1 MAQVEAQANTVDKAQ
16 TKLPDKLKQF
26 GKDWLPIF
34 SIVALIIAAYFAGI
48 DRVNANT
55 DKHFDHLKENFDD
68 LKESLKAVDTR
79 LDGISERVARIEE
92 RLDDTNNRLDDTNNR
107 LGRLEDRLDRAI
119 ENKQRE

>member
-1 MAQVEAQANTVDKAQ
+1 MVQVEAQANTVDKAQ
-16 TKLPDKLKQF
+16 TKLSDKLKQF

-55 DKHFDHLKENFDD
+55 DKHFDD

-107 LGRLEDRLDRAI
+107 LGRLESVL
-119 ENKQRE
+119 KL